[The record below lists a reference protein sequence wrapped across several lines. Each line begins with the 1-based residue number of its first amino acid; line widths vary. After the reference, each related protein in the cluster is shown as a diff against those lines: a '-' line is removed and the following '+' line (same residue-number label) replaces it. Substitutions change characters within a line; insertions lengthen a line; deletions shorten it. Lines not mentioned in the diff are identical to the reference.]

1 MRPGDGSAK
10 AVTRRGLRR
19 ARQGRDAAAAALV
32 AERLAARTGDL
43 LDLLARPR
51 GDGPGLLVAA
61 YASLPGEPGTGPLRA
76 RLRELGHQVLLPV
89 LLPDHDLDW
98 VHDPTPVSGDHAR
111 LHAGTD
117 PLRPA
122 GPRLGPDT
130 VARCDLVLVPA
141 LAVDLAGTRLGQGGG
156 SYDRALA
163 RVPPPGHRHSGATGR
178 PLVLAVV
185 HDEELLTDVVL
196 PREPHD
202 VGVDGVLTG
211 AGVRLLSRG

>member
-32 AERLAARTGDL
+32 AERLADRTGDL
-43 LDLLARPR
+43 LDLLGPPR
-51 GDGPGLLVAA
+51 GDEPRLLVAA

-89 LLPDHDLDW
+89 LLPDLDLDW
-98 VHDPTPVSGDHAR
+98 VHDPPTPRDHAR
-111 LHAGTD
+111 SHAGTD
-117 PLRPA
+117 PLRPP
-122 GPRLGPDT
+122 GPRLGPDA
-130 VARCDLVLVPA
+130 VVRCDLVLVPA

-163 RVPPPGHRHSGATGR
+163 RLPPPGRRHGGVTGR
-178 PLVLAVV
+178 PLVVAVV

-202 VGVDGVLTG
+202 VGVDGALTE
-211 AGVRLLSRG
+211 AGVRLLTAG